1 MGQGRTWKG
10 MYSAV
15 AGVLL
20 SGMIAAPAMA
30 GNIYLTGHDV
40 DFHSGQNGYDTVILD
55 YLRGAGTGSEI
66 AAGSYR
72 IGILRSSEIG
82 GSVTNPVGFGTIT
95 TMDPTTNLPDSAAWN
110 TFLGGIDVLL
120 IASHQNCG
128 GCDLSTADS
137 NHINLFATEIANFFN
152 AGGDIY
158 ANTGADL
165 ATYYNFLPP
174 SAVATGASISGSS
187 GFSATAEGTA
197 IGITNAMINGF
208 PTHNRFNSFSSAFT
222 VFETR
227 NISGVTETISI
238 GLQGGTI
245 GGGVITVPGGV
256 PEPSTILLLA
266 SGLGLLAGRRWMQ
279 SSR

>member
-1 MGQGRTWKG
+1 MGQGKRWKD
-10 MYSAV
+10 MYSAL
-15 AGVLL
+15 AAVLL

-40 DFHSGQNGYDTVILD
+40 DFHGGQNGYDTVILN
-55 YLRGAGTGSEI
+55 YLRGAGTSSEI

-82 GSVTNPVGFGTIT
+82 GSLTQPVGFGTIT
-95 TMDPTTNLPDSAAWN
+95 TMDPTANLPDAAAWN

-165 ATYYNFLPP
+165 ATYYNFLP
-174 SAVATGASISGSS
+174 AGVIATGAPISGST
-187 GFSATAEGTA
+187 GFTATAEGVA
-197 IGITNAMINGF
+197 IGITNSNMINGHQ
-208 PTHNRFNSFSSAFT
+208 THNRFTTFSSAFT
-222 VFETR
+222 VFEVR
-227 NISGVTETISI
+227 GTEVVSI
-238 GLQGGTI
+238 GARDATI
-245 GGGVITVPGGV
+245 GGGGITVPSGV
-256 PEPSTILLLA
+256 PEPSTILMLA